1 MLRNLKSADRER
13 LAEAGL
19 EGFFAITR
27 EWTLNNSQARKLL
40 GDPPE
45 STFFKMKRGDVKKLP
60 KDTLERISYLLGI
73 YKNLHVLLPDA
84 ARANEWIHRP
94 NDAPLFGGAP
104 ALDKLLRGR
113 VVDLYEV
120 RRYLDG
126 ERGW

>member
-1 MLRNLKSADRER
+1 MLHNLRPADRKR

-19 EGFFAITR
+19 EAFFAIVH
-27 EWTLNNSQARKLL
+27 EWGLSSRQARQLL

-45 STFFKMKRGDVKKLP
+45 STFFKMKRGEVKKLP

-73 YKNLHVLLPDA
+73 YKNLNVLLPNSP
-84 ARANEWIHRP
+84 RANEWIHRP
-94 NDAPLFGGAP
+94 NDAPLFGGEP

-113 VVDLYEV
+113 VSDLYEV